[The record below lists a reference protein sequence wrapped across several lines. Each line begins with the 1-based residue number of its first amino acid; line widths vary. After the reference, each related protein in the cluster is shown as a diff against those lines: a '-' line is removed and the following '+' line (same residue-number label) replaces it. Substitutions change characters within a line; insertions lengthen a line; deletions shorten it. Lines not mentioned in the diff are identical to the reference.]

1 MKINFISSTSLVV
14 LILVLFS
21 ACESTPP
28 LTTVQ
33 QLQIDIEYL
42 ASDSLEGRQTGSA
55 GEQLAADY
63 IAKRYEEIGLKPFD
77 GADWSHRF
85 EFSKTNPHGQ
95 VTDSTIYSGQNI
107 LAYLDNGG
115 QNTVIIGAHYDHLG
129 HGISGSLDPESN
141 EIHNGADDNA
151 SGIAGMLIIAE
162 ELINSKRENDN
173 NYLFAAFSGE
183 ELGLYGS
190 KSVANSDA
198 VKNLNASYML
208 NFDMIGRLN
217 EERTLV
223 LNGTGTSPAWNI
235 ALDSM
240 DTDLN
245 LSKHPSG
252 LGPSDHSSF
261 YLNDMPVLH
270 LFTGQHSEYHKP
282 GDDAHLINYEGL
294 EDITDFVINL
304 IHELETDAPLAF
316 TETKDEGRA
325 SVTQFKVG
333 LGIMPDYT
341 YNGKGMRIDKVL
353 SDKVGD
359 KAGLQDKD
367 IIVQIGETEVEDIY
381 SYMDALGKLEKGTS
395 AQVVVMREDAKVS
408 TTAKF

>member
-1 MKINFISSTSLVV
+1 M
-14 LILVLFS
+14 
-21 ACESTPP
+21 
-28 LTTVQ
+28 TTAQKLRVY
-33 QLQIDIEYL
+33 IEYL
-42 ASDSLEGRQTGSA
+42 ASDSLKGRQTGTE
-55 GEQLAADY
+55 GEKLAAEY
-63 IAKRYEEIGLKPFD
+63 IAKRYEEIGLKPF
-77 GADWSHRF
+77 GGTDWSHGF

-95 VTDSTIYSGQNI
+95 VSDSTVYSGQNV
-107 LAYLDNGG
+107 LGYLDKGG
-115 QNTVIIGAHYDHLG
+115 NTTVIIGAHYDHLG
-129 HGISGSLDPESN
+129 HGISGSLDPESG

-162 ELINSKRENDN
+162 ELSKSKRRNDN

-190 KSVANSDA
+190 KAVANSDA

-223 LNGTGTSPAWNI
+223 LNGTGTSPSWN
-235 ALDSM
+235 AVLDSM

-245 LSKHPSG
+245 LTKHPSG

-294 EDITDFVINL
+294 EDITEFVVSL
-304 IHELETDAPLAF
+304 IHELDSDSPLAF
-316 TETKDEGRA
+316 TATKDEGRE

-353 SDKVGD
+353 SDKVGA
-359 KAGLQDKD
+359 KAGLEDKD
-367 IIVQIGETEVEDIY
+367 IIVKIGETEVADIY
-381 SYMDALGKLEKGTS
+381 SYMDALGKLEKGQS
-395 AQVVVMREDAKVS
+395 AEVVVMRDDAKVS